1 MYWTNSANWVF
12 LGAMKLSSILY
23 MSIAMACMAA
33 SVAGAQVS
41 VVPGSGTAPVNYAS
55 MTEVNALV
63 AQLNSASQ
71 SLGDDLG
78 KLRVEKWKADGDS
91 KRQSLANVE
100 SIQRNLQSALPGMV
114 SQVSASPDSLGAT
127 FKLYRNVG
135 ALYDVVSN
143 LAESAGAF
151 GGKDE
156 YQSLANDASSVEKAR
171 RALADRMDKLAAAKD
186 SELAALHKQVQTLQ
200 AAIPPEPPVKVVIDD
215 NPPKPK
221 KPVKKK
227 AKPAVAPA
235 GAAPVAP
242 KTP

>member
-1 MYWTNSANWVF
+1 
-12 LGAMKLSSILY
+12 MKLSRILY
-23 MSIAMACMAA
+23 LSIAMACMVA
-33 SVAGAQVS
+33 SACAQVS
-41 VVPGSGTAPVNYAS
+41 VVPASGTAPVSYAS
-55 MTEVNALV
+55 MTEVNGLV

-71 SLGDDLG
+71 TLDGDLG
-78 KLRVEKWKADGDS
+78 KLRVEKWKTDGDT

-114 SQVSASPDSLGAT
+114 TQVNAAPDSLGAT

-171 RALADRMDKLAAAKD
+171 RALADRMDKLALAKD
-186 SELAALHKQVQTLQ
+186 SELATLHKQVQTLQ

-215 NPPKPK
+215 NPKPK
-221 KPVKKK
+221 KAVKKK
-227 AKPAVAPA
+227 VKPAVAPA
-235 GAAPVAP
+235 AVAVAP